1 MEKKRAKL
9 PASPE
14 RILKTMMI
22 MTFSVAMVFFL
33 KNLFLDGN
41 VKGAIVI
48 GVCLAVFG
56 GFIFLS
62 TKMKMPATTRQL
74 VISVGLMLVV
84 FMISCN
90 SGDFLSDDFILL
102 LAVIGLGG
110 LYLEPLYPIVQGA
123 VGLVLLILLRV
134 LFPYKADPNGQY
146 IMCLAVFAVTSFVIY
161 MLVKR
166 GKAYIELGNERAEEA
181 EQLLASI
188 QQVGAELEA
197 NCEQSSVRVAGISEI
212 NDNLKANVAE
222 LKKGS
227 ESVTEGTREVG
238 EACIEAMTQ
247 IMVTGE
253 HIASMNEAIQKV
265 ETALAENSENMR
277 AMSAQM
283 QKVRQEIAEEN
294 EVFAILQGQ
303 IEQIAAVADQITSIA
318 ASTKMLALNA
328 SIEAAR
334 AGASG
339 AGFAV
344 VASKVQDLAI
354 DSNRCSDQ
362 VAVIVEQM
370 QEQIARTAQELQD
383 SVVAIEES
391 VDTLAGLEDAN
402 QGLTTQFI
410 SLYENIEEQNYN
422 IQGIDTIFGNL
433 RDRVLEMG
441 AYAEENQA
449 MVSSIATAT
458 KSYRHYVNDIV
469 EDTKHIHNLSA
480 AMLETSASVRE

>member
-1 MEKKRAKL
+1 METKKAKL

-14 RILKTMMI
+14 RILKVMMI
-22 MTFSVAMVFFL
+22 MTFSVASVFFL
-33 KNLFLDGN
+33 KNLFGGN
-41 VKGAIVI
+41 VKGAVVI
-48 GVCLAVFG
+48 GVCLA
-56 GFIFLS
+56 IFAGVIFAL
-62 TKMKMPATTRQL
+62 TKMKMPATTKQL

-84 FMISCN
+84 FMISTN

-110 LYLEPLYPIVQGA
+110 LYLEPLYPIVQGV
-123 VGLVLLILLRV
+123 VGIILLVLLRV
-134 LFPYKADPNGQY
+134 LYPHKADPNGQY
-146 IMCLAVFAVTSFVIY
+146 IMCLAIFAVASFVMY

-166 GKAYIELGNERAEEA
+166 GRAYIELGNERAEEA
-181 EQLLASI
+181 ERLLASI

-212 NDNLKANVAE
+212 NENLKGNVAE

-247 IMVTGE
+247 VTLTGK
-253 HIASMNEAIQKV
+253 HIASLNEAIQKV
-265 ETALAENSENMR
+265 EAALAENSANMR
-277 AMSAQM
+277 AMSEQM
-283 QKVRQEIAEEN
+283 QKVRKEIAEEN

-303 IEQIAAVADQITSIA
+303 IGEIAAVTDQITSIA

-344 VASKVQDLAI
+344 VASKVQDLAV
-354 DSNRCSDQ
+354 DSNRCSEQ
-362 VAVIVEQM
+362 VVAIVEQM
-370 QEQIARTAQELQD
+370 KTQIAITADELED
-383 SVVAIEES
+383 SVQAIEES
-391 VDTLAGLEDAN
+391 VKTLAGLEEGNA
-402 QGLTTQFI
+402 GLTTQFI
-410 SLYENIEEQNYN
+410 GLYENIEEQNYN
-422 IQGIDTIFGNL
+422 IQGIDTIFGSL
-433 RDRVLEMG
+433 RDRILEMG

-449 MVSSIATAT
+449 VVDSIAAAT
-458 KSYRHYVNDIV
+458 KSYCHYVNDIV

-480 AMLETSASVRE
+480 AMLETSAEIR

>member
-1 MEKKRAKL
+1 MEKKKAKL

-14 RILKTMMI
+14 RILKVMMI
-22 MTFSVAMVFFL
+22 MTFSVAAVFL
-33 KNLFLDGN
+33 VKNLLDGN
-41 VKGAIVI
+41 AKGAIVI
-48 GVCLAVFG
+48 GVCLAVFA
-56 GFIFLS
+56 GFIFAS

-102 LAVIGLGG
+102 LAVIALGG

-123 VGLVLLILLRV
+123 VGIILLVLLRV
-134 LFPYKADPNGQY
+134 LFPYKADPNGQF
-146 IMCLAVFAVTSFVIY
+146 IMCIAIFAVSSFVMY

-166 GKAYIELGNERAEEA
+166 GKAYIELGHQRAEEA
-181 EQLLASI
+181 ERLLASI
-188 QQVGAELEA
+188 QQVGAELES
-197 NCEQSSVRVAGISEI
+197 NCEQSSVRVAGITEI
-212 NDNLKANVAE
+212 NENLKANVAE
-222 LKKGS
+222 LKRGS

-247 IMVTGE
+247 ITVTGE

-265 ETALAENSENMR
+265 EAALAENSENMR

-318 ASTKMLALNA
+318 SSTKMLALNA

-370 QEQIARTAQELQD
+370 KEQIARTADELKD

-402 QGLTTQFI
+402 EGLTTQFI
-410 SLYENIEEQNYN
+410 GLYENIEEQNYN

-449 MVSSIATAT
+449 MVDSIATAT

-480 AMLETSASVRE
+480 AMLETSAEIQK

>member
-1 MEKKRAKL
+1 METKKSKL

-14 RILKTMMI
+14 RIYKIMLI
-22 MTFSVAMVFFL
+22 MTFGVASIFLL
-33 KNLFLDGN
+33 KNLLGGSAQ
-41 VKGAIVI
+41 GAVAI
-48 GVCLAVFG
+48 GVCLFVFAAV
-56 GFIFLS
+56 LYVLKKLKLPAS
-62 TKMKMPATTRQL
+62 TQQL

-84 FMISCN
+84 FMISMN

-102 LAVIGLGG
+102 LAVIGLSG
-110 LYLEPLYPIVQGA
+110 LYLEPLYPIVQGV
-123 VGLVLLILLRV
+123 VGIILLILLRV
-134 LFPYKADPNGQY
+134 LYPHKADPDGQF
-146 IMCLAVFAVTSFVIY
+146 IMCLVIFGIASFIMY

-166 GKAYIELGNERAEEA
+166 GKAYIELGNERAEQA
-181 EQLLASI
+181 ERLLASI
-188 QQVGAELEA
+188 KQVGAKLEA
-197 NCEQSSVRVAGISEI
+197 NYEQSSGRIVGISEI
-212 NDNLKANVAE
+212 NDNLKANVEE

-253 HIASMNEAIQKV
+253 HISSLNDAIKKV
-265 ETALAENSENMR
+265 EDALAENSSNMR
-277 AMSAQM
+277 AMSDQM
-283 QKVRQEIAEEN
+283 RNVRKEIAEEN
-294 EVFAILQGQ
+294 EVFAILQEQ
-303 IEQIAAVADQITSIA
+303 IEEIAAVTDQITSIA

-344 VASKVQDLAI
+344 VAAKVQDLAV

-362 VAVIVEQM
+362 VVTIVEQM
-370 QEQIARTAQELQD
+370 KTQIARTAQELKD

-391 VDTLAGLEDAN
+391 VETLAGLEEGST
-402 QGLTTQFI
+402 GLTTQFI
-410 SLYENIEEQNYN
+410 GLYENIEEQNYN

-449 MVSSIATAT
+449 MVDSIATAT
-458 KSYRHYVNDIV
+458 TSYRKYVNNIV
-469 EDTKHIHNLSA
+469 EDAKQIHNLSA
-480 AMLETSASVRE
+480 TMLETSEEIR

>member
-1 MEKKRAKL
+1 MEKKKAKL

-14 RILKTMMI
+14 RILKVMMI
-22 MTFSVAMVFFL
+22 MTFSVAAVFL
-33 KNLFLDGN
+33 VKNLLDGN
-41 VKGAIVI
+41 AKGAIVI
-48 GVCLAVFG
+48 GVCLAVFA
-56 GFIFLS
+56 GFIFAS

-102 LAVIGLGG
+102 LAVIALGG

-123 VGLVLLILLRV
+123 VGIILLVLLRV
-134 LFPYKADPNGQY
+134 LFPYKADPNGQF
-146 IMCLAVFAVTSFVIY
+146 IMCIAIFAVSSFVMY

-181 EQLLASI
+181 ERLLASI
-188 QQVGAELEA
+188 QQVGAELES
-197 NCEQSSVRVAGISEI
+197 NCEQSSVRVAGITEI
-212 NDNLKANVAE
+212 NENLKANVAE
-222 LKKGS
+222 LKRGS

-247 IMVTGE
+247 ITVTGE
-253 HIASMNEAIQKV
+253 HIASMNDAIQKV
-265 ETALAENSENMR
+265 EAALAENSENMR

-318 ASTKMLALNA
+318 SSTKMLALNA

-370 QEQIARTAQELQD
+370 KEQIASTADELKD
-383 SVVAIEES
+383 SVVASEES

-402 QGLTTQFI
+402 EGLTTQFI
-410 SLYENIEEQNYN
+410 GLYENIEEQNYN

-433 RDRVLEMG
+433 RDRVREMG

-449 MVSSIATAT
+449 MVDSIATAT

-480 AMLETSASVRE
+480 AMLETSAEIQK

>member
-1 MEKKRAKL
+1 METKKAKL

-14 RILKTMMI
+14 RILKIMMI
-22 MTFSVAMVFFL
+22 MTFSVAAVFFF
-33 KNLFLDGN
+33 KNLLGGAA
-41 VKGAIVI
+41 KGAIVI
-48 GVCLAVFG
+48 GICLAVFA
-56 GFIFLS
+56 GFIFAS
-62 TKMKMPATTRQL
+62 AKMKMSANIRQL

-110 LYLEPLYPIVQGA
+110 LYLEPLYPIVQGI

-134 LFPYKADPNGQY
+134 LYPHKADPNGQF
-146 IMCLAVFAVTSFVIY
+146 IMCLAIFAVGSFVMY

-166 GKAYIELGNERAEEA
+166 GRAYIELGNERAEEA
-181 EQLLASI
+181 ERLLASI
-188 QQVGAELEA
+188 QQVGAELES

-212 NDNLKANVAE
+212 NDNLKGNVAE
-222 LKKGS
+222 LKRGS
-227 ESVTEGTREVG
+227 ESVSEGTREVG

-253 HIASMNEAIQKV
+253 HIASLNEAIKKV
-265 ETALAENSENMR
+265 EDALAENSSNMH

-283 QKVRQEIAEEN
+283 QKVRKEIAEEN
-294 EVFAILQGQ
+294 EVFNILQ
-303 IEQIAAVADQITSIA
+303 EQIGEIATVTDQITSIA

-339 AGFAV
+339 SGFAV
-344 VASKVQDLAI
+344 VASKVQDLAV
-354 DSNRCSDQ
+354 DSNRCSEQ
-362 VAVIVEQM
+362 VVSIVEQM
-370 QEQIARTAQELQD
+370 KEQIARTAQELKD
-383 SVVAIEES
+383 SIVAIEES
-391 VDTLAGLEDAN
+391 VETLAGLESGCA
-402 QGLTTQFI
+402 GLTTQFI
-410 SLYENIEEQNYN
+410 DLYENIEEQNYN

-433 RDRVLEMG
+433 RDRILEMG

-449 MVSSIATAT
+449 MVNSIADAT
-458 KSYRHYVNDIV
+458 ISYSDYVNDIV

-480 AMLETSASVRE
+480 AMLETSAEIR

>member
-1 MEKKRAKL
+1 METKKAKL

-14 RILKTMMI
+14 RILKIMMI
-22 MTFSVAMVFFL
+22 MTFSVAAVFFI
-33 KNLFLDGN
+33 KNLFGGN
-41 VKGAIVI
+41 VKGAVVI
-48 GVCLAVFG
+48 GVCLALFA
-56 GFIFLS
+56 GFIFVS
-62 TKMKMPATTRQL
+62 TKMKMPAATRQL

-110 LYLEPLYPIVQGA
+110 LYLEPMYPIVQGV
-123 VGLVLLILLRV
+123 VGIILLILLRV
-134 LFPYKADPNGQY
+134 LYPHKADPNGQY
-146 IMCLAVFAVTSFVIY
+146 IMCLAIFAVASFVMY
-161 MLVKR
+161 LLVKR
-166 GKAYIELGNERAEEA
+166 GKAYIEIGNERAEEA
-181 EQLLASI
+181 EHLLASI
-188 QQVGAELEA
+188 QQVGAELES

-212 NDNLKANVAE
+212 NDNLKGNVEE

-253 HIASMNEAIQKV
+253 HVASMNEAIQKV
-265 ETALAENSENMR
+265 ETALAENSENMH

-283 QKVRQEIAEEN
+283 KNVRKEVEEEK
-294 EVFAILQGQ
+294 EVFAILQEQ
-303 IEQIAAVADQITSIA
+303 IGEIAAVTDQITSIA

-344 VASKVQDLAI
+344 VASKVQDLAV
-354 DSNRCSDQ
+354 DSNRCSEQ
-362 VAVIVEQM
+362 VVAIVEQM
-370 QEQIARTAQELQD
+370 KAQIARTAKELED
-383 SVVAIEES
+383 SVAAIEES
-391 VDTLAGLEDAN
+391 VETLNGLETGCA
-402 QGLTTQFI
+402 GLTTQFI
-410 SLYENIEEQNYN
+410 GLYENIEEQNYN

-449 MVSSIATAT
+449 MVNSIADAT
-458 KSYRHYVNDIV
+458 MSYRDYVNDIV

-480 AMLETSASVRE
+480 AMLETSGEMR

>member
-1 MEKKRAKL
+1 MEKKKAKL

-14 RILKTMMI
+14 RILKIMMI
-22 MTFSVAMVFFL
+22 MTFSVAAVFFV
-33 KNLFLDGN
+33 KNLLGGN
-41 VKGAIVI
+41 AKGAIVI
-48 GVCLAVFG
+48 GVCLAVFA

-110 LYLEPLYPIVQGA
+110 LYLEPLYPIVQGV
-123 VGLVLLILLRV
+123 VGLILLVLLRI
-134 LFPYKADPNGQY
+134 LFPHKADPNGQF
-146 IMCLAVFAVTSFVIY
+146 IMCLAIFAVGSFIVY
-161 MLVKR
+161 LLVKR
-166 GKAYIELGNERAEEA
+166 GKAYIEIGHERAEEA
-181 EQLLASI
+181 EHLLASM
-188 QQVGAELEA
+188 QQVGAELES

-222 LKKGS
+222 LKRGS

-238 EACIEAMTQ
+238 QACIEAMTQ
-247 IMVTGE
+247 VTVTGE
-253 HIASMNEAIQKV
+253 HIASLNEAIQKV
-265 ETALAENSENMR
+265 EAALAENSDNMR
-277 AMSAQM
+277 AMSDQM
-283 QKVRQEIAEEN
+283 QKVRQEIAQEN
-294 EVFAILQGQ
+294 EVFAILQNQ
-303 IEQIAAVADQITSIA
+303 IGEIAAVTDQITKIA

-339 AGFAV
+339 SGFAV
-344 VASKVQDLAI
+344 VASKVQDLAV

-362 VAVIVEQM
+362 VVAIVEQM
-370 QEQIARTAQELQD
+370 KEQIAKTALEL
-383 SVVAIEES
+383 EES
-391 VDTLAGLEDAN
+391 VIAIEGSVETLAGLEEAN
-402 QGLTTQFI
+402 AGLTTQFV

-422 IQGIDTIFGNL
+422 IQGIDSIFGNL

-449 MVSSIATAT
+449 MVDSIATAT

-469 EDTKHIHNLSA
+469 KDTKHIHNLSA
-480 AMLETSASVRE
+480 AMLEASAEARR

>member
-1 MEKKRAKL
+1 MEKKKAKL

-14 RILKTMMI
+14 RILKVMMI
-22 MTFSVAMVFFL
+22 MTFSVAAVFFL
-33 KNLFLDGN
+33 KNLLGAN

-62 TKMKMPATTRQL
+62 TKMKMPATVRQL

-90 SGDFLSDDFILL
+90 SGDFLSDDFILF
-102 LAVIGLGG
+102 LAVIALGG

-123 VGLVLLILLRV
+123 VGLILLILLRV
-134 LFPYKADPNGQY
+134 LFPHKADPNGQF
-146 IMCLAVFAVTSFVIY
+146 IMCLAIFAVSAFVMY

-166 GKAYIELGNERAEEA
+166 GKAYIELGHERAEEA
-181 EQLLASI
+181 EHLLASI
-188 QQVGAELEA
+188 QQVSAGLEA
-197 NCEQSSVRVAGISEI
+197 NWEQSSVRVAGISEI

-247 IMVTGE
+247 ITVTSE
-253 HIASMNEAIQKV
+253 HIASLNEAIQKV
-265 ETALAENSENMR
+265 EAALAENSDNMR

-283 QKVRQEIAEEN
+283 QNVRKEIAEEN
-294 EVFAILQGQ
+294 EVFAILQNQ
-303 IEQIAAVADQITSIA
+303 INDIAAVADQITSIA

-344 VASKVQDLAI
+344 VASKVQDLAV

-362 VAVIVEQM
+362 VVAIVEQM
-370 QEQIARTAQELQD
+370 KDQIAKTAQELQD
-383 SVVAIEES
+383 SVLAIEES
-391 VDTLAGLEDAN
+391 VGTLAGLEEAN
-402 QGLTTQFI
+402 EGLTTQFI
-410 SLYENIEEQNYN
+410 GLYENIEEQNHN
-422 IQGIDTIFGNL
+422 IQGIDSIFGNL

-449 MVSSIATAT
+449 MVDSIATAT

-469 EDTKHIHNLSA
+469 DDTKHIHNLSA
-480 AMLETSASVRE
+480 AMLETSAEIR

>member
-1 MEKKRAKL
+1 MEKKKAKL

-14 RILKTMMI
+14 RILKVMMI
-22 MTFSVAMVFFL
+22 MTFSVAAVFFL
-33 KNLFLDGN
+33 KNLLGAN

-62 TKMKMPATTRQL
+62 TKMKMPATVRQL

-90 SGDFLSDDFILL
+90 SGDFLSDDFILF
-102 LAVIGLGG
+102 LAVIALGG

-123 VGLVLLILLRV
+123 VGLILLILLRV
-134 LFPYKADPNGQY
+134 LFPHKADPNGQF
-146 IMCLAVFAVTSFVIY
+146 IMCLAIFAVSAFVMY

-166 GKAYIELGNERAEEA
+166 GKAYIELGHERAEEA
-181 EQLLASI
+181 EHLLASI
-188 QQVGAELEA
+188 QQVSAELEA

-247 IMVTGE
+247 ITVTSE
-253 HIASMNEAIQKV
+253 HIASLNEAIQKV
-265 ETALAENSENMR
+265 EAALAENSDNMR

-283 QKVRQEIAEEN
+283 QNVRKEIAEEN
-294 EVFAILQGQ
+294 EVFAILQNQ
-303 IEQIAAVADQITSIA
+303 INDIAAVADQITSIA

-344 VASKVQDLAI
+344 VASKVQDLAV

-362 VAVIVEQM
+362 VVAIVEQM
-370 QEQIARTAQELQD
+370 KDQIAKTAQELQD
-383 SVVAIEES
+383 SVLAIEES
-391 VDTLAGLEDAN
+391 VGTLAGLEEAN
-402 QGLTTQFI
+402 EGLTTQFI
-410 SLYENIEEQNYN
+410 GLYENIEEQNHN
-422 IQGIDTIFGNL
+422 IQGIDSIFGNL

-449 MVSSIATAT
+449 MVDSIATAT

-469 EDTKHIHNLSA
+469 DDTKHIHNLSA
-480 AMLETSASVRE
+480 AMLETSAEIR

>member
-1 MEKKRAKL
+1 MEKKKAKL

-14 RILKTMMI
+14 RILKVMMI
-22 MTFSVAMVFFL
+22 MTFSVAAVFL
-33 KNLFLDGN
+33 VKNLLDGN
-41 VKGAIVI
+41 AKGAIVI
-48 GVCLAVFG
+48 GVCLAVFA
-56 GFIFLS
+56 GFIFAS

-84 FMISCN
+84 FMFSCN

-102 LAVIGLGG
+102 LAVIALGG

-123 VGLVLLILLRV
+123 VGIILLVLLRV
-134 LFPYKADPNGQY
+134 LFPYKADPNGQF
-146 IMCLAVFAVTSFVIY
+146 IMCIAIFAVSSFVMY

-181 EQLLASI
+181 ERLLASI
-188 QQVGAELEA
+188 QQVGAELES
-197 NCEQSSVRVAGISEI
+197 NCEQSSVRVAGITEI

-222 LKKGS
+222 LKRGS

-247 IMVTGE
+247 INVTGE

-265 ETALAENSENMR
+265 EAALAENSENMR

-294 EVFAILQGQ
+294 EVFSILQGQ

-318 ASTKMLALNA
+318 SSTKMLALNA

-344 VASKVQDLAI
+344 VASKVQDLAV

-370 QEQIARTAQELQD
+370 KEQIARTADELKD

-402 QGLTTQFI
+402 EGLTTQFI
-410 SLYENIEEQNYN
+410 GLYENIEEQNYN

-433 RDRVLEMG
+433 RDRVREMG

-449 MVSSIATAT
+449 MVDSIATAT

-480 AMLETSASVRE
+480 AMLETSAEIQK

>member
-1 MEKKRAKL
+1 MEKKSTKL

-14 RILKTMMI
+14 RIFKIMMI
-22 MTFSVAMVFFL
+22 MTFSVAGVFFI
-33 KNLFLDGN
+33 KNLLGGD

-48 GVCLAVFG
+48 GICLFVFAAV
-56 GFIFLS
+56 IVVL
-62 TKMKMPATTRQL
+62 TKMKLPASTRQL

-84 FMISCN
+84 FMISMN

-102 LAVIGLGG
+102 LAVIGLSG
-110 LYLEPLYPIVQGA
+110 LYLEPLYPIVQGV
-123 VGLVLLILLRV
+123 VGIILLILLRV
-134 LFPYKADPNGQY
+134 LYPHKADPDGQY
-146 IMCLAVFAVTSFVIY
+146 IMCLAVFGVASFIMY

-166 GKAYIELGNERAEEA
+166 GKAYINLGNERAEQA
-181 EQLLASI
+181 EHLLASI

-197 NCEQSSVRVAGISEI
+197 SCEQSSVRVAGITEI
-212 NDNLKANVAE
+212 NENLNANVLE
-222 LKKGS
+222 LRKGS

-247 IMVTGE
+247 VTLTGE
-253 HIASMNEAIQKV
+253 HIASLNDAIKKV
-265 ETALAENSENMR
+265 EDALAENSANMH

-283 QKVRQEIAEEN
+283 KKVRQEIEEEN

-303 IEQIAAVADQITSIA
+303 IGEIAAVTEQITSIA

-339 AGFAV
+339 SGFAV
-344 VASKVQDLAI
+344 VASKVQDLAV
-354 DSNRCSDQ
+354 DSNRCSDEV
-362 VAVIVEQM
+362 VAIVEQM
-370 QEQIARTAQELQD
+370 KAQIERTAQELKD
-383 SVVAIEES
+383 SVAAIEES
-391 VDTLAGLEDAN
+391 VQTLAGLEVGCA
-402 QGLTTQFI
+402 GLTTQFI
-410 SLYENIEEQNYN
+410 GLYENIEEQNYN

-449 MVSSIATAT
+449 MVNSIANAT
-458 KSYRHYVNDIV
+458 LSYRDYVSDIV
-469 EDTKHIHNLSA
+469 EDTKHIHNLSV
-480 AMLETSASVRE
+480 AMLETSAENK

>member
-1 MEKKRAKL
+1 MEKKKAKL

-14 RILKTMMI
+14 RILKVMMI
-22 MTFSVAMVFFL
+22 MTFSVAAVFFL
-33 KNLFLDGN
+33 KNLLGAN

-62 TKMKMPATTRQL
+62 TKMKMPATVRQL

-90 SGDFLSDDFILL
+90 SGDFLSDDFILF
-102 LAVIGLGG
+102 LAVIALGG

-123 VGLVLLILLRV
+123 VGLILLILLRV
-134 LFPYKADPNGQY
+134 LFPHKADPNGQF
-146 IMCLAVFAVTSFVIY
+146 IMCLAIFAVSAFIMY

-166 GKAYIELGNERAEEA
+166 GKAYIELGHERAEEA
-181 EQLLASI
+181 EHLLASI
-188 QQVGAELEA
+188 QQVSAELEA

-247 IMVTGE
+247 ITVTGE
-253 HIASMNEAIQKV
+253 HIVSMNEAIQKV
-265 ETALAENSENMR
+265 EAALAENSDNMR

-283 QKVRQEIAEEN
+283 QNVRKEIAEEN
-294 EVFAILQGQ
+294 EVFAILQNQ
-303 IEQIAAVADQITSIA
+303 INDIAAVADQITSIA

-344 VASKVQDLAI
+344 VASKVQDLAV

-362 VAVIVEQM
+362 VVAIVEQM
-370 QEQIARTAQELQD
+370 KDQIAKTAQELQD
-383 SVVAIEES
+383 SVLAIEES
-391 VDTLAGLEDAN
+391 VGTLAGLEEAN
-402 QGLTTQFI
+402 EGLTTQFI
-410 SLYENIEEQNYN
+410 GLYENIEEQNHN
-422 IQGIDTIFGNL
+422 IQGIDSIFGNL
-433 RDRVLEMG
+433 RDRVLEME

-449 MVSSIATAT
+449 MVDSIATAT

-469 EDTKHIHNLSA
+469 DDTKHIHNLSA
-480 AMLETSASVRE
+480 AMLETSAEIR